1 MMLQGEGEGGRELLG
16 DGRRRRLVAPDVDAE
31 SIIGL
36 DAVPRGPGRPVDEAH
51 ARRADAV
58 EEHVLARDAWRQ
70 NTTSDRFGAGSQFV
84 ARLAHS

>member
-1 MMLQGEGEGGRELLG
+1 MMLQGRGKGERDLLG
-16 DGRRRRLVAPDVDAE
+16 DGRRRRLVAPHVDAE

-36 DAVPRGPGRPVDEAH
+36 DAVPRRTRRPVDEAH

-84 ARLAHS
+84 PGLAHS